1 MAEYREILAKT
12 VVGRGRKNKITS
24 HSFSCENEVSKTL
37 GCWIINHQ
45 YEPYIINDELV
56 RIEGSFDVHI
66 WYSYNKDLETGL
78 LKKTIQYKED
88 VDFKMKP
95 GERLGLN
102 NELKGFMVKYPSCIN
117 MTLKGNKIEIEV
129 EKDFVIDAIGETKL
143 KVQISKN
150 ANEEWLLEEEIE
162 SSINPNYI
170 IEENKINKTV
180 N

>member
-12 VVGRGRKNKITS
+12 VVGRGRKNVIS
-24 HSFSCENEVSKTL
+24 NHSFTCENEISKTL

-45 YEPYIINDELV
+45 YEPYIINDNLV

-78 LKKTIQYKED
+78 VKRTINYKED

-102 NELKGFMVKYPSCIN
+102 NELKGFMIKYPSCISMN
-117 MTLKGNKIEIEV
+117 LTGNEIEIKV
-129 EKDFVIDAIGETKL
+129 EKDFVIDAIGETKI

-150 ANEEWLLEEEIE
+150 ANEEWLLDEEIDT
-162 SSINPNYI
+162 SINTNYI
-170 IEENKINKTV
+170 IEGKNVENNM